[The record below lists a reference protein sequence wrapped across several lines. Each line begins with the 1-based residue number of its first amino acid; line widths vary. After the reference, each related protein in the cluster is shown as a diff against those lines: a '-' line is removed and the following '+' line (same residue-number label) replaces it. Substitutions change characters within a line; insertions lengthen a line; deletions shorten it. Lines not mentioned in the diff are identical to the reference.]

1 MTWAELAFGGAVAV
15 GSIAAFWLVAAALE
29 ATLWLQPTVRTG
41 LLVLGGAALLGV
53 GAAFVARPLG
63 RLLGLLDGP
72 SDEEIARTVGAHD
85 PVVADRLVNLLQLAE
100 GQRSRAPAPYVDRA
114 VQHLAQQIDE
124 AQFDEVADFDPAR
137 TAVRWAALPLLA
149 VVVFLGAAPSTF
161 LDASERL
168 LAPQTEFER
177 PAPFQF
183 AVVPG
188 STQLV
193 KGDSLGITVRTTGRV
208 PETATLLLRSAED
221 ASPERIALEAD
232 TTGTFRHLVP
242 NVRQSLRYRVVA
254 SPVRTEWF
262 DVDVANR
269 PFLRQLQLRVR
280 PPAYTGRPAREPAP
294 NVGDVTALPGSKV
307 TVTAALGGA
316 PVADA
321 SLTFENGPAQSL
333 TVTDDS
339 ATGTFRLRRADTY
352 VVRLRSDDEIPN
364 RDPIR
369 YEVDLQSDA
378 RPSVSFLQPE
388 GSAEL
393 TPALTQ
399 QLRLQLSDDYGFR
412 RAALFYR
419 RTDGSAA
426 DSAFSSLPLPL
437 SSAQQTDQVLS
448 HTWLLAQES
457 NLDLERGDE
466 VAYYVKAW
474 DNDTVNG
481 PKSGRT
487 ATQRL
492 RFPSLTEQYEELDT
506 LQERTGDQMQQLNR
520 DSRSIQQQFKK
531 LRNELRRT
539 REAEWEDRRRLEQLQ
554 QKQESL
560 SQNKEELSRKV
571 DSLTQEM
578 QRKDLSSPE
587 TTKKFKELKRTIDE
601 MNSESLQ
608 KALQKMKQSMQK
620 QSFRRMQSSM
630 ENAKSRLEQQQR
642 QLERTLQMFEQLK
655 ARQKMEEMTRRAE
668 DLSQRESEIAEK
680 TEDRMESSPDAD
692 SSAQSDEQPDEQSAP
707 SSDSLSSDD
716 RRSPSDS
723 ARAQRDSA
731 RARSDS
737 TSAPSSDST
746 SASAP
751 DSLSAER
758 PPADSSANEDLA
770 RRQEELAKKLEK
782 LMETMKESEQDM
794 KDVPSAPRKKL
805 RKMRKQMQRQKMQQ
819 KMKQNS
825 RRLRKNQLRKARQ
838 QQRRLQKRLQ
848 RMQSQLSQMK
858 KQMKSRQKRMN
869 VMGLRNALENT
880 LRLSQSQESLRVTIE
895 DLTSEGS
902 AVRRYARRQQSLSE
916 GLQNVADSLQSIASR
931 LPRMSKAVQEQ
942 TGNALRAMEQATTSL
957 DERKADRAT
966 GFQKTSMKHLNELAL
981 LLSDL
986 MDKMQQQGGG
996 GGQMSMQQ
1004 AMQQLQKASG
1014 KQQKLNQQIQQFL
1027 NKAQG
1032 ERLSKDMEARRK
1044 QLAKQQR
1051 QIKQQL
1057 EDMNIGEETKQQILG
1072 DLQKIADQMDESA
1085 DDLQNGR
1092 RNRDLMERQQQIL
1105 TRLLNAQ
1112 QSLRTQGK
1120 KQERRGRRA
1129 EDNVDRERPG
1139 DRPPQEDTD
1148 TLRRDLI
1155 RALEMGYT
1163 SDYEQLIK
1171 RYFELLQE
1179 KEATNE

>member
-29 ATLWLQPTVRTG
+29 ATLWLQPTLRTS
-41 LLVLGGAALLGV
+41 LLVLGGATLLGV
-53 GAAFVARPLG
+53 SAAFVARPLG

-124 AQFDEVADFDPAR
+124 AQFDAVADFEPAR
-137 TAVRWAALPLLA
+137 MAARWAALPLLA
-149 VVVFLGAAPSTF
+149 VVAFLGAAPSTF

-183 AVVPG
+183 AVTPG

-208 PETATLLLRSAED
+208 PETATLLLRSTDD

-262 DVDVANR
+262 DVDVTNR
-269 PFLRQLQLRVR
+269 PFLRQLQLRVT
-280 PPAYTGRPAREPAP
+280 PPAYTGRPARELAP
-294 NVGDVTALPGSKV
+294 NVGDVTALPGSRV
-307 TVTAALGGA
+307 AVAAALGGA

-321 SLTFENGPAQSL
+321 SLTFDNGPAQSL
-333 TVTDDS
+333 TVTNDS
-339 ATGTFRLRRADTY
+339 ATGTFRLRREDTY
-352 VVRLRSDDEIPN
+352 VVRLQSDEKIPN

-388 GSAEL
+388 GPAEL

-412 RAALFYR
+412 RAELFYR

-426 DSAFSSLPLPL
+426 DSAFSSFELPL
-437 SSAQQTDQVLS
+437 SSQQTDQVLS

-506 LQERTGDQMQQLNR
+506 LQEEAGDQMQQLDQ
-520 DSRSIQQQFKK
+520 DSRSIEQQFKE
-531 LRNELRRT
+531 LRDELRRT
-539 REAEWEDRRRLEQLQ
+539 READWEDRRQLEQLQ

-560 SQNKEELSRKV
+560 SQNKEDLSRKV
-571 DSLTQEM
+571 DSLNREM

-587 TTKKFKELKRTIDE
+587 TAEKFEELKRTIDE

-630 ENAKSRLEQQQR
+630 ENAKSRLEQQQQ
-642 QLERTLQMFEQLK
+642 QLERTMKMFEQLK
-655 ARQKMEEMTRRAE
+655 AQQKMEEMTRRAE
-668 DLSQRESEIAEK
+668 DLSERESEIAEK
-680 TEDRMESSPDAD
+680 TEERMDSSPDAD
-692 SSAQSDEQPDEQSAP
+692 SSAQSDEQSAP
-707 SSDSLSSDD
+707 SSDSLSSED
-716 RRSPSDS
+716 RRSPADS
-723 ARAQRDSA
+723 ARAQSDSA
-731 RARSDS
+731 ARSDS

-746 SASAP
+746 SASAS
-751 DSLSAER
+751 DSLSSER
-758 PPADSSANEDLA
+758 PPADSSTNEDLA
-770 RRQEELAKKLEK
+770 REQEELAKELEK
-782 LMETMKESEQDM
+782 LMETMKTSEQDM
-794 KDVPSAPRKKL
+794 KDVPSAPQKEL
-805 RKMRKQMQRQKMQQ
+805 QKMRKQMQQQKMQQ
-819 KMKQNS
+819 RMQQNS
-825 RRLRKNQLRKARQ
+825 QRLRKNQLQKARQ
-838 QQRRLQKRLQ
+838 QQQRLQKQMQ
-848 RMQSQLSQMK
+848 RMQSQLSQMQQ
-858 KQMKSRQKRMN
+858 QMQSQQQQMN
-869 VMGLRNALENT
+869 LTGLRNALENT
-880 LRLSQSQESLRVTIE
+880 LRLSQSQESLRTTIE
-895 DLTSEGS
+895 DLTGEGS
-902 AVRRYARRQQSLSE
+902 TVRRYARQQQSLSD
-916 GLQNVADSLQSIASR
+916 GLQDVADSLQSIARR

-957 DERKADRAT
+957 DERQADQAT

-986 MDKMQQQGGG
+986 MDQMQQSSGGS

-1014 KQQKLNQQIQQFL
+1014 QQQKLNQQIQQFL

-1072 DLQKIADQMDESA
+1072 DLQKIAEQMDESA

-1092 RNRDLMERQQQIL
+1092 RSRDLIERQQQIL

-1129 EDNVDRERPG
+1129 EDDVDRERPG
-1139 DRPPQEDTD
+1139 DRPDPEDTD

-1179 KEATNE
+1179 KETTDE